1 MFINKVSIYQK
12 HVHEMLRGIPLSVI
26 SKVCKIRFYM
36 SSGACLAQ
44 AAWNASEC
52 PQFTSSPNDLLG
64 VLRPQTKWFTA
75 FLVGF
80 KKLTQIQ
87 AEDCE
92 QIERPRISD
101 ICVKLKKNIYIYNIY
116 YIDIPFVPPIMSL
129 LTTAF
134 VTSVHGVAKIV
145 LICAAGAYLEKAGI
159 LHKESWCCEESDST
173 KKTV

>member
-1 MFINKVSIYQK
+1 
-12 HVHEMLRGIPLSVI
+12 MLRGIPLSVI
-26 SKVCKIRFYM
+26 FKVCKIRFYM

-64 VLRPQTKWFTA
+64 VLRPRTKWFTA

-92 QIERPRISD
+92 QIERPRIFD
-101 ICVKLKKNIYIYNIY
+101 ICVYYDIYILHRHSFCAANHVAAHDSVCDQCPWGGKDCTDLCCWRLLRESWNPSQGELVLWGKWFNKKNSIVC
-116 YIDIPFVPPIMSL
+116 FVCFNTL
-129 LTTAF
+129 GF
-134 VTSVHGVAKIV
+134 
-145 LICAAGAYLEKAGI
+145 
-159 LHKESWCCEESDST
+159 
-173 KKTV
+173 